1 MIQIQSMQC
10 KPLNCNTGDSDSAI
24 IQGREEAASNLMVA
38 PSLAT
43 ARGGRPGP

>member
-10 KPLNCNTGDSDSAI
+10 KPLNCNTGDSDSAT

-38 PSLAT
+38 LSGPPPT
-43 ARGGRPGP
+43 GGRPGP